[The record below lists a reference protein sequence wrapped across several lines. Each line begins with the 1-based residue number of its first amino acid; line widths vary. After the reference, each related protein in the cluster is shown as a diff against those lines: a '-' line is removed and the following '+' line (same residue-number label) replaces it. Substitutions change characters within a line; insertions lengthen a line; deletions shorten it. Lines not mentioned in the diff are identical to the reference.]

1 VRKFSPIECLLDRR
15 LKVFGRDRHR
25 ETACQSCR
33 ELRHAE
39 NLKTAFVGACRG
51 KAAHLKG
58 K

>member
-1 VRKFSPIECLLDRR
+1 M
-15 LKVFGRDRHR
+15 KVFGRDRHR

-39 NLKTAFVGACRG
+39 NLKTTFVRARRG

-58 K
+58 ERSFHNCGLYFY